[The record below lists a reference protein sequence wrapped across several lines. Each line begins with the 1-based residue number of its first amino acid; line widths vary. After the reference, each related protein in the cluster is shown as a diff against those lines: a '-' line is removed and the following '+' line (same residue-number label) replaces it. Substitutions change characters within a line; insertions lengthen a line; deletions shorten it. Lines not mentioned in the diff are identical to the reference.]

1 MSLLGRIA
9 RSKLGMTTAL
19 AGAALTG
26 VATKA
31 APAGRDA
38 AMDVAFGDPN
48 ADEYFLGR
56 KLTPGSFFDAS
67 MGGNLVGGTVAGSGQ
82 DVSVGKGAL
91 VGGAAG
97 ALTGSIGT
105 SMLGGN
111 LKASLAVG
119 AVGGVLGAVTGGSVG
134 AARRISSG
142 WNACVRNFWQLAWW
156 SYRGVC
162 R

>member
-9 RSKLGMTTAL
+9 TSKLGMTTAL

-31 APAGRDA
+31 MPAGRDA

-56 KLTPGSFFDAS
+56 KLTPGSFIDAS
-67 MGGNLVGGTVAGSGQ
+67 MAGSGQ
-82 DVSVGKGAL
+82 NVSTGKGAL

-97 ALTGSIGT
+97 ALTGGIGT
-105 SMLGGN
+105 AMLGGN
-111 LKASLAVG
+111 LKTSLAVG
-119 AVGGVLGAVTGGSVG
+119 AVGGILGATTGASVG

-142 WNACVRNFWQLAWW
+142 WSACIRSWW
-156 SYRGVC
+156 RRHRCSGRKFS
-162 R
+162 RRTE